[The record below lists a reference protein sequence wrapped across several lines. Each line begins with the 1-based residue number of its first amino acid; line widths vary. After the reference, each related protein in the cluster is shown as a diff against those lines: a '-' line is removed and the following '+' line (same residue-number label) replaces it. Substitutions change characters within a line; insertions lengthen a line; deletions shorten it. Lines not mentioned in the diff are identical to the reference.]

1 MKKVS
6 FAEFGGPDV
15 LRLMEAEERTRGA
28 VRYAS
33 PCGRRA

>member
-15 LRLMEAEERTRGA
+15 LELLDAEEPTRA
-28 VRYAS
+28 PVRYAS
-33 PCGRRA
+33 RCGRQG